1 VTAGGRRQ
9 ADVVLRALPAC
20 RGTEPALPSEH
31 WSRTTRRKEGG
42 GSSVIEKARTF
53 PLVGGT
59 TRLLPEGCFD
69 RRGDTSGRAAS

>member
-1 VTAGGRRQ
+1 MWCFVHCRRAGAPSRHFPVSIGRGRRGGRR
-9 ADVVLRALPAC
+9 
-20 RGTEPALPSEH
+20 
-31 WSRTTRRKEGG
+31 G